1 MKESALRLESLPFS
15 RKTDFA
21 PAASVARMETQ
32 PSVYHDP
39 ENLPEFR
46 PNPVSA
52 PGASFKLSINCGKL
66 PGFLPANALAG
77 QALTESP
84 AAERPRECR
93 DAFRGCSHL
102 APQNHRR
109 SGCAK
114 ARGAKV
120 RGVPSPSKLRLC
132 LCRDRGGGTS
142 SRLRRIMRRKVH
154 LIATSRRQCHAERGP
169 TDHRPENHRPNRTH
183 SDIRTVNFRN
193 WPVSA

>member
-15 RKTDFA
+15 RKTCFA
-21 PAASVARMETQ
+21 PAASVAGMETQ

-93 DAFRGCSHL
+93 DAFRGCSRL
-102 APQNHRR
+102 APQNHRTSR
-109 SGCAK
+109 VCQSVGGTK
-114 ARGAKV
+114 
-120 RGVPSPSKLRLC
+120 S
-132 LCRDRGGGTS
+132 GGGQS
-142 SRLRRIMRRKVH
+142 QGGQSQGGQLPQRRDGVFAS
-154 LIATSRRQCHAERGP
+154 IAAAGSAVACVASWGERGM
-169 TDHRPENHRPNRTH
+169 
-183 SDIRTVNFRN
+183 
-193 WPVSA
+193 